1 MSFSISAP
9 KPTSKQSKTQK
20 NKIVLMIKKKRL
32 KKINVKLAN
41 LGHIDL

>member
-20 NKIVLMIKKKRL
+20 NKIALMIKKKDLR
-32 KKINVKLAN
+32 KLM
-41 LGHIDL
+41 

>member
-20 NKIVLMIKKKRL
+20 NKIALMIKRRL